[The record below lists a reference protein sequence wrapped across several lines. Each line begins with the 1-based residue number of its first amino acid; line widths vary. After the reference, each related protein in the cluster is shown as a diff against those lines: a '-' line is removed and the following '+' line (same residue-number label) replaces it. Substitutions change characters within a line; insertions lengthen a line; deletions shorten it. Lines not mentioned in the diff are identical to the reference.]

1 MSREHSY
8 FDKAKEILIGLAPP
22 FHLPHWK
29 WTRISILLSLDL
41 SLVAL
46 SYWTSFVLRLDT
58 LWPNEFIA
66 TISFTLPVVL
76 GVHLFIFVFGGLYR
90 PVWRFATLQSAILIA
105 RSTFLGALISL
116 LIIYL
121 MSPEPKLPRSIMIIY
136 WFLSTFSIAVTRFS
150 WRAWN
155 DFQSTLSRTFKPTC
169 LIYGAGKAGDLLA
182 RHIAITPKFPY
193 HAVGFIDDDQNK
205 RNRIIHGYKVL
216 GTGDELNKICQQH
229 SVHTIIIAM
238 PSASG
243 KIIREVVTRC
253 QTAKVKPF
261 ILPSMADTL
270 GENLF
275 QPRPIDIKDLLKR
288 APKAIDKEA
297 IRSFLSR
304 KVVLV
309 TGAGGSIGSE
319 LCRQILPCQPKAL
332 ILFDST
338 EYNLYKIE
346 MELRD
351 IFGTDIPVYPVLG
364 SVTNE
369 ANLIHVFKSFNPSI
383 VFHAAAYK
391 HVPILESNP
400 IQGILNNIYG
410 TKLLAE
416 LAIAHGVSRFLLIST
431 DKAVNPT
438 SIMGYTKRACEL
450 VVQSLYALN
459 PNGCQFCAVR
469 FGNVLGSSGSVVPRF
484 LEQIQNG
491 GPVTV
496 THPDITRYFML
507 TSEAVGLVLQS
518 IAISR
523 GGEIFVLN
531 MGEPVK
537 IYEMAKQL
545 ITLAGKE
552 PGKDVEIVFT
562 GLRPGEKLYE
572 ELIIQDTERHILHD
586 DVHIAIPQKL
596 KYSDILRQINELLS
610 QALVG
615 YEEPCVKL
623 LKALVFSSNTA
634 PKLPLSSQG
643 EHFGPSYVGS
653 GFSNDSLS

>member
-1 MSREHSY
+1 MVPKSTY
-8 FDKAKEILIGLAPP
+8 LDKIKRLLLDFSPP
-22 FHLPHWK
+22 FYIHHWR
-29 WTRISILLSLDL
+29 WARIGILLTLDL
-41 SLVAL
+41 VLVAC
-46 SYWTSFVLRLDT
+46 SYWVSFMLRLDS
-58 LWPNEFIA
+58 LWSFEFA
-66 TISFTLPVVL
+66 KTGLYTLPVVL
-76 GVHLFIFVFGGLYR
+76 TVHFFVFCFGGLYR
-90 PVWRFATLQSAILIA
+90 PVWRFATLQSGLLVA
-105 RSTFLGALISL
+105 RSTFLGALMSL

-121 MSPEPKLPRSIMIIY
+121 MSPEPRLPRSIMIIY
-136 WFLSTFSIAVTRFS
+136 WFLSTFSIAGTRFA

-155 DFQSTLSRTFKPTC
+155 DFQSTLSRTRKPTC
-169 LIYGAGKAGDLLA
+169 IIYGAGKCGDLLA

-193 HAVGFIDDDQNK
+193 HAVGFIDDDPNK

-216 GTGDELNKICQQH
+216 GTGSELSEICQLH

-238 PSASG
+238 PSAPG
-243 KIIREVVTRC
+243 KIIRNVVSHC
-253 QTAKVKPF
+253 QAAKVKPF

-288 APKAIDKEA
+288 SPKSTDKEA
-297 IRSFLSR
+297 IRSFLSH

-319 LCRQILPCQPKAL
+319 LCRQILPCNPKAL
-332 ILFDST
+332 ILFDSS

-346 MELRD
+346 MELHD
-351 IFGTDIPVYPVLG
+351 IFGASIPIFPILG

-369 ANLIHVFKSFNPSI
+369 SNVTQIFKSFAPSI

-391 HVPILESNP
+391 HVPIIEANP
-400 IQGILNNIYG
+400 LQGVINNILG

-416 LAIAHGVSRFLLIST
+416 TSIAYGVKRFLLIST

-438 SIMGYTKRACEL
+438 SIMGTTKRACEL
-450 VVQSLYALN
+450 LIQSLYALN
-459 PNGCQFCAVR
+459 PGGCQFCAVR

-496 THPDITRYFML
+496 THPDITRFFML

-518 IAISR
+518 IAMSQ

-531 MGEPVK
+531 MGDPVK

-552 PGKDVEIVFT
+552 PGKDIEIEFT

-586 DVHIAIPQKL
+586 DVHIAIPQQL
-596 KYSDILRQINELLS
+596 KFSDILRQINEILS
-610 QALVG
+610 TALANN
-615 YEEPCVKL
+615 EETSIRL
-623 LKALVFSSNTA
+623 LKSLIFNSNIA
-634 PKLPLSSQG
+634 PKISQKVD
-643 EHFGPSYVGS
+643 FSRYMGPTS
-653 GFSNDSLS
+653 GYSNDSLS